1 MTRPRTRRWDR
12 MTGPEIG
19 AVDTAGAL
27 AVVPIGAVEQHGP
40 HLPLVTD
47 SLVAEAVATRAVA
60 ALPDDVE
67 AYVLPTLTIGKS
79 TEHLGWPGTLSFSTE
94 TLLAVCRDVGRSV
107 AASGFRRL
115 VFVNG
120 HGGNPSLLDTVSR
133 DIRVET
139 GLMVFPVSVFRLG
152 LPEGLPVPDEAFS
165 IHGGYVETSAMLALA
180 PDDVH
185 LDRAEAGGHAVLDLY
200 ADTVH
205 LSLEG
210 AVPTAWVS
218 ADVTD
223 NGVVGDPA
231 GATAEAGA
239 AIVDCWSTRL
249 TEALV
254 EVAAFEFPGRVRA
267 GRVRALG

>member
-1 MTRPRTRRWDR
+1 

-19 AVDTAGAL
+19 AVDTDRAL

-40 HLPLVTD
+40 HLPLITD
-47 SLVAEAVATRAVA
+47 SLVAEAIATRATA
-60 ALPDDVE
+60 TLPDDAL
-67 AYVLPTLTIGKS
+67 AYVLPTLSIGKS
-79 TEHLGWPGTLSFSTE
+79 TEHLGWPGTLSYSTE

-152 LPEGLPVPDEAFS
+152 LPEGLVVPDEAFS
-165 IHGGYVETSAMLALA
+165 IHGGYVETSVMLELA

-200 ADTVH
+200 AHTRH

-210 AVPTAWVS
+210 AVPTAWLS
-218 ADVTD
+218 ADVTA

-231 GATAEAGA
+231 GASVEVGRRL
-239 AIVDCWSTRL
+239 VDCWSTRL
-249 TEALV
+249 AEALV
-254 EVAAFEFPGRVRA
+254 EVAAFEFPGESSRGAERAHPVRTGA
-267 GRVRALG
+267 HLPLG